1 MKKFSYNI
9 AGTNCARRKTFII
22 IASGLPGNHD
32 LPENYQEIFR
42 DQISYQR
49 IVNLLIEAKNE
60 EISRMVETE

>member
-1 MKKFSYNI
+1 MKKISYNI
-9 AGTNCARRKTFII
+9 AGTNSARRKTFII

-49 IVNLLIEAKNE
+49 IENLLIR
-60 EISRMVETE
+60 S

>member
-1 MKKFSYNI
+1 MKKISYNI
-9 AGTNCARRKTFII
+9 AGTNFARRKAFII

-49 IVNLLIEAKNE
+49 IENLLIR
-60 EISRMVETE
+60 S